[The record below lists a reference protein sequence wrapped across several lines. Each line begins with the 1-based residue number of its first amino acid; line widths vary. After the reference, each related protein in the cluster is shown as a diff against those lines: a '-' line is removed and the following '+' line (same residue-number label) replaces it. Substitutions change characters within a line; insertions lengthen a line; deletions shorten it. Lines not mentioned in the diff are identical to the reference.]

1 MTPTISRTDDLALC
15 LRLRRRV
22 FIEEQGVPEADEVD
36 GRDHE
41 AVHLLARAGGAAIGC
56 ARLLAVAGTG
66 KIGRVCVLPDWR
78 GRGVGAALV
87 QAAVA
92 DFAARG
98 GLVRVRLGA
107 QIHAIGFYA
116 RLGFVPEGAE
126 YLDAGIA
133 HRDMVLP
140 IRSVMARGD
149 STPA

>member
-41 AVHLLARAGGAAIGC
+41 AVHLLARADGAAIGC

-98 GLVRVRLGA
+98 GLDRVRLGA

-140 IRSVMARGD
+140 IRSVTARGD

>member
-41 AVHLLARAGGAAIGC
+41 AVHLLARAGDGAIGC
-56 ARLLAVAGTG
+56 ARLLAIGRTG
-66 KIGRVCVLPDWR
+66 KIGRVCVLPEWR

-87 QAAVA
+87 RAGIA

-98 GLVRVRLGA
+98 GFGQVRLGA
-107 QIHAIGFYA
+107 QIHASGFYA

-126 YLDAGIA
+126 YLDAGIL
-133 HRDMVLP
+133 HQDMVRAL
-140 IRSVMARGD
+140 
-149 STPA
+149 